1 MKKHLLPHI
10 LIILFVFLLA
20 PTALVTSHAGELEDA
35 REEVRNNPDD
45 ALAHFNLGVAYE
57 NLGMYK
63 EAIEPYKQAIK
74 NNPDYE
80 DAAYRL
86 GFIYGKLRMWKEVIE
101 FTKQE
106 IRNNP
111 DLPEADLA
119 AAYFALCIAYHYS
132 NDSDSALE
140 QYKILKSL
148 DPSLA
153 NKLVDIIYK

>member
-1 MKKHLLPHI
+1 MRKYIPHI
-10 LIILFVFLLA
+10 LIISFIFLLA
-20 PTALVTSHAGELEDA
+20 PTVHVASHAGELEDA

-101 FTKQE
+101 FLKQE
-106 IRNNP
+106 IRRNP
-111 DLPEADLA
+111 DDAE
-119 AAYFALCIAYHYS
+119 AYFALGVVYVAIK
-132 NDSDSALE
+132 DRDSALE
-140 QYKILKSL
+140 QYEILKKL
-148 DPSLA
+148 DSELA
-153 NKLVDIIYK
+153 NKLFNMIYE